1 VSTSPDHQR
10 APATAARHEKQATVA
25 GPVWMRQTP
34 PKPERLTLEAI
45 LRTAIALADTEG
57 LDAVSVRR
65 IAAALHARPMSLYTF
80 VSSKDDLVELMVD
93 EVMGELLLDHIPD
106 DWQEALRAI
115 ARHTRAVGAS
125 HPWLITAISQRP
137 PIGPNALRHMDQ
149 SLAAIASLGP
159 DTARATSLLLAV
171 DMLTIGYA
179 ALALAE
185 LQMRHRQG
193 LTDSEWRA
201 STESYFARLVG
212 SESHPHLASLGSPAV
227 LRRGDDDEAFEDA
240 LSWLLNGFAATLD
253 SARRPD
259 PQQ

>member
-1 VSTSPDHQR
+1 MAKSPDR
-10 APATAARHEKQATVA
+10 RPDPAPAARHEKPAAVA
-25 GPVWMRQTP
+25 GPVWMRQAP

-65 IAAALHARPMSLYTF
+65 IAAALNARPMSLYTF

-93 EVMGELLLDHIPD
+93 EVMGEMLLDRIPD

-115 ARHTRAVGAS
+115 ARHTRAVGVS
-125 HPWLITAISQRP
+125 HPWLITAISHRP
-137 PIGPNALRHMDQ
+137 PIGPNALRHMEQ
-149 SLAAIASLGP
+149 SLAAIASLGSDP
-159 DTARATSLLLAV
+159 ARATSLLLAV

-185 LQMRHRQG
+185 LQMRHRDG
-193 LTDSEWRA
+193 LTDAEWRA

-212 SESHPHLASLGSPAV
+212 SESHPHLASLGNPAI
-227 LRRGDDDEAFEDA
+227 LRRSDDEAFEGG
-240 LSWLLNGFAATLD
+240 LNWLLSGFAATLD
-253 SARRPD
+253 PVRRPD